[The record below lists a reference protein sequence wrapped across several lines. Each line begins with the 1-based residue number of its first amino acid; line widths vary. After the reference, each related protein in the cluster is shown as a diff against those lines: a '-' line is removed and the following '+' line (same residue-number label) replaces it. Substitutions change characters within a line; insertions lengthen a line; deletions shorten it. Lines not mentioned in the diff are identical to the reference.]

1 MNLDSETTKEINL
14 LSPLMDMINS
24 VLSLNYN
31 KIFKSKN
38 FSEEPSIFSK
48 ESDINFC
55 FKVLILDNSTFKFLS
70 PLLKQANLKKNNIC
84 LVTKLDAQKDMM
96 HSVMAI
102 YLVTPSPSNFSL
114 ILSDMKNNVYQN
126 YSINFIEKPDDNL
139 LEEFLTN
146 IIKLDIYHK
155 IYNLHVLPIKY
166 SIIHP
171 KILDFCSSDSKIVK
185 PYILFNLNLNDKTT
199 ENYYY
204 LISNMLFNAL
214 FCMKISPLVKYRSG
228 SFSNKIATK
237 IENKFVSTFN
247 KFPELKKEFKNGNC
261 LLVILE
267 RDLLD
272 LPIMLHHPS
281 GFGAIIN
288 DICGITF
295 DQETI
300 NNNKKETKKFSLDPL
315 NDFIW
320 NKNIAKLYHEVG
332 DETLLRYKKYIQQME
347 IFSIGEKRNN
357 LEELENKS
365 EQLAQ
370 SIKELDV
377 KRLEGDILDKHAK
390 IYPILNK
397 NIDSR
402 HLAQIYSI
410 EKNILDRREI
420 NNEINNSINEFIS
433 EGKINNENHL
443 DVFRLCLIY
452 ILIDKDNENDKFIR
466 DIIQKLKLPTKFN
479 VKVILDYL
487 DMIKK
492 GAKSHSSQD
501 LIDKLNAENAQNQ
514 TMLGQ
519 VGGVTKKLFKKGF
532 NFIKKAVKNI
542 RGRNSPALAMDFL
555 YDLIKETKREKEL
568 FESKRINEKIYTT
581 NNSNKKTL
589 FLFVLGGGS
598 LNEYEY
604 CKEFVESYGYNF
616 IYGADKIYS
625 PNEFLDELNELAIN
639 EMKDNHN

>member
-31 KIFKSKN
+31 KTLKSKN
-38 FSEEPSIFSK
+38 FSEEPSIFSQ

-70 PLLKQANLKKNNIC
+70 PLLKQSNLKKNNIC
-84 LVTKLDAQKDMM
+84 LITKLDAQKDVMP
-96 HSVMAI
+96 SVMSI
-102 YLVTPSPSNFSL
+102 YLVTPSPTNFSL
-114 ILSDMKNNVYQN
+114 ILKDMKNNIYQN

-146 IIKLDIYHK
+146 IIKLDIYQK

-166 SIIHP
+166 SLIHP

-185 PYILFNLNLNDKTT
+185 PYSIFNLNLNDKTT

-237 IENKFVSTFN
+237 IENKFISTFN
-247 KFPELKKEFKNGNC
+247 KFPELKEEFKNGNC

-295 DQETI
+295 DQDT
-300 NNNKKETKKFSLDPL
+300 NNNKKEIKKFCLDPL

-320 NKNIAKLYHEVG
+320 NKSITKLYHEVG
-332 DETLLRYKKYIQQME
+332 DETLLKYKKYIQQME
-347 IFSIGEKRNN
+347 IFSIDKKPNN
-357 LEELENKS
+357 LEDLENKS
-365 EQLAQ
+365 EKLAQ
-370 SIKELDV
+370 SIKDLDV

-397 NIDSR
+397 NIETR

-420 NNEINNSINEFIS
+420 NNEINNSINEFIKD
-433 EGKINNENHL
+433 GKINNENHL

-452 ILIDKDNENDKFIR
+452 ILVDKDSANDKFIK
-466 DIIQKLKLPTKFN
+466 DIIQTLKIPAKYN
-479 VKVILDYL
+479 VKIILDYL

-492 GAKSHSSQD
+492 GTKSHSSLD
-501 LIDKLNAENAQNQ
+501 LINKFNSENSQSQ

-532 NFIKKAVKNI
+532 NFLKNAVNNF
-542 RGRNSPALAMDFL
+542 RGRNSPALAMDVL
-555 YDLIKETKREKEL
+555 YDLIKETKKQKEI
-568 FESKRINEKIYTT
+568 FDESRINKKIYVPD
-581 NNSNKKTL
+581 NSSKKTI
-589 FLFVLGGGS
+589 FLFILGGGS

-625 PNEFLDELNELAIN
+625 PNEFLDEINDLAIN
-639 EMKDNHN
+639 EMKDI

>member
-1 MNLDSETTKEINL
+1 MNLDLETTKEINL

-31 KIFKSKN
+31 KTLKSKN
-38 FSEEPSIFSK
+38 FSEEPSIFSQ

-70 PLLKQANLKKNNIC
+70 PLLKQSNLKKNNIC
-84 LVTKLDAQKDMM
+84 LITKLDAQKDVMP
-96 HSVMAI
+96 SVMSI
-102 YLVTPSPSNFSL
+102 YLVTPSPTNFSL
-114 ILSDMKNNVYQN
+114 ILNDMKNNIYQN

-146 IIKLDIYHK
+146 IIKLDIYQK

-166 SIIHP
+166 SLIHP

-185 PYILFNLNLNDKTT
+185 PYSIFNLNLNDKTT

-237 IENKFVSTFN
+237 IENKFISTFN
-247 KFPELKKEFKNGNC
+247 KFPELKEEFKNGNC

-295 DQETI
+295 DQDT
-300 NNNKKETKKFSLDPL
+300 NNNKNEIKKFCLDPL

-320 NKNIAKLYHEVG
+320 NKSITKLYHEVG
-332 DETLLRYKKYIQQME
+332 DETLLKYKKYIQQME
-347 IFSIGEKRNN
+347 IFSIDKKPNN
-357 LEELENKS
+357 LEDLENKS
-365 EQLAQ
+365 EKLAQ
-370 SIKELDV
+370 SIKDLDV

-397 NIDSR
+397 NIETR

-420 NNEINNSINEFIS
+420 NNEINNSINEFIKD
-433 EGKINNENHL
+433 GKINNENHL

-452 ILIDKDNENDKFIR
+452 ILVDKDSANDKFIK
-466 DIIQKLKLPTKFN
+466 DIIQTLKIPAKYN
-479 VKVILDYL
+479 VKIILDYL

-492 GAKSHSSQD
+492 GTKSHSSLD
-501 LIDKLNAENAQNQ
+501 LINKFNSENSQSQ

-532 NFIKKAVKNI
+532 NFLKNAVNNF
-542 RGRNSPALAMDFL
+542 RGRNSPALAMDVL
-555 YDLIKETKREKEL
+555 YDLIKETKKQKEI
-568 FESKRINEKIYTT
+568 FDESRINKKIYVPD
-581 NNSNKKTL
+581 NSSKKTI
-589 FLFVLGGGS
+589 FLFILGGGS

-625 PNEFLDELNELAIN
+625 PNEFLDEINDLAIN
-639 EMKDNHN
+639 EMKDI

>member
-1 MNLDSETTKEINL
+1 MNLDSETTKDINL

-31 KIFKSKN
+31 KTLKSKN
-38 FSEEPSIFSK
+38 FSEEPSIFSQ

-70 PLLKQANLKKNNIC
+70 PLLKQSNLKKNNIC
-84 LVTKLDAQKDMM
+84 LITKLDAQKDVMP
-96 HSVMAI
+96 SVMSI
-102 YLVTPSPSNFSL
+102 YLVTPSPTNFSL
-114 ILSDMKNNVYQN
+114 ILKDMKNNIYQN

-146 IIKLDIYHK
+146 IIKLDIYQK

-166 SIIHP
+166 SLIHP

-185 PYILFNLNLNDKTT
+185 PYSIFNLNLNDKTT

-237 IENKFVSTFN
+237 IENKFISTFN
-247 KFPELKKEFKNGNC
+247 KFPELKEEFKNGNC

-295 DQETI
+295 DQDT
-300 NNNKKETKKFSLDPL
+300 NNNKNEIKKFCLDPL

-320 NKNIAKLYHEVG
+320 NKSITKLYHEVG
-332 DETLLRYKKYIQQME
+332 DETLLKYKKYIQQME
-347 IFSIGEKRNN
+347 IFSIDKKPNN
-357 LEELENKS
+357 LEDLENKS
-365 EQLAQ
+365 EKLAQ
-370 SIKELDV
+370 SIKDLDV

-397 NIDSR
+397 NIETR

-420 NNEINNSINEFIS
+420 NNEINNSINEFIKD
-433 EGKINNENHL
+433 GKINNENHL

-452 ILIDKDNENDKFIR
+452 ILVDKDSSNDKFIK
-466 DIIQKLKLPTKFN
+466 DIIQTLKIPAKYN
-479 VKVILDYL
+479 VKIILDYL

-492 GAKSHSSQD
+492 GTKSHSSLD
-501 LIDKLNAENAQNQ
+501 LINKFNSENSQSQ

-532 NFIKKAVKNI
+532 NFLKNAVNNF
-542 RGRNSPALAMDFL
+542 RGRNSPALAMDVL
-555 YDLIKETKREKEL
+555 YDLIKETKKQKEI
-568 FESKRINEKIYTT
+568 FDESRINKKIYVPD
-581 NNSNKKTL
+581 NSSKKTI
-589 FLFVLGGGS
+589 FLFILGGGS

-625 PNEFLDELNELAIN
+625 PNEFLDEINDLAIN
-639 EMKDNHN
+639 EMKDI

>member
-1 MNLDSETTKEINL
+1 MNLDSETTKDINL

-31 KIFKSKN
+31 KTLKSKN
-38 FSEEPSIFSK
+38 FSEEPSIFSQ

-70 PLLKQANLKKNNIC
+70 PLLKQSNLKKNNIC
-84 LVTKLDAQKDMM
+84 LITKLDAQKDVMP
-96 HSVMAI
+96 SVMSI
-102 YLVTPSPSNFSL
+102 YLVTPSPTNFSL
-114 ILSDMKNNVYQN
+114 ILKDMKNNIYQN

-146 IIKLDIYHK
+146 IIKLDIYQK

-166 SIIHP
+166 SLIHP

-185 PYILFNLNLNDKTT
+185 PYSIFNLNLNDKTT

-237 IENKFVSTFN
+237 IENKFISTFN
-247 KFPELKKEFKNGNC
+247 KFPELKEEFKNGNC

-295 DQETI
+295 GQDT
-300 NNNKKETKKFSLDPL
+300 NNNKNEIKKFCLDPL

-320 NKNIAKLYHEVG
+320 NKSITKLYHEVG
-332 DETLLRYKKYIQQME
+332 DETLLKYKKYIQQME
-347 IFSIGEKRNN
+347 IFSIDKKPNN
-357 LEELENKS
+357 LEDLENKS
-365 EQLAQ
+365 EKLAQ
-370 SIKELDV
+370 SIKDLDV

-397 NIDSR
+397 NIETR

-420 NNEINNSINEFIS
+420 NNEINNSINEFIKD
-433 EGKINNENHL
+433 GKINNENHL

-452 ILIDKDNENDKFIR
+452 ILVDKDSANDKFIK
-466 DIIQKLKLPTKFN
+466 DIIQTLKIPAKYN
-479 VKVILDYL
+479 VKIILDYL

-492 GAKSHSSQD
+492 GTKSHSSLD
-501 LIDKLNAENAQNQ
+501 LINKFNSENSQSQ

-532 NFIKKAVKNI
+532 NFLKNAVNNF
-542 RGRNSPALAMDFL
+542 RGRNSPALAMDVL
-555 YDLIKETKREKEL
+555 YDLIKETKKQKEI
-568 FESKRINEKIYTT
+568 FDESRINKKIYVPD
-581 NNSNKKTL
+581 NSSKKTI
-589 FLFVLGGGS
+589 FLFILGGGS

-625 PNEFLDELNELAIN
+625 PNEFLDEINDLAIN
-639 EMKDNHN
+639 EMKDI

>member
-31 KIFKSKN
+31 KTLKSKN
-38 FSEEPSIFSK
+38 FSEEPSIFSQ

-70 PLLKQANLKKNNIC
+70 PLLKQSNLKKNNIC
-84 LVTKLDAQKDMM
+84 LITKLDAQKDVMP
-96 HSVMAI
+96 SVMSI
-102 YLVTPSPSNFSL
+102 YLVTPSPTNFSL
-114 ILSDMKNNVYQN
+114 ILKDMKNNIYQN

-146 IIKLDIYHK
+146 IIKLDIYQK

-166 SIIHP
+166 SLIHP

-185 PYILFNLNLNDKTT
+185 PYSIFNLNLNDKTT

-214 FCMKISPLVKYRSG
+214 FCMKISPLVKYRRG

-237 IENKFVSTFN
+237 IENKFISTFN
-247 KFPELKKEFKNGNC
+247 KFPELKEEFKNGNC

-295 DQETI
+295 DQDT
-300 NNNKKETKKFSLDPL
+300 NNNKNEIKKFCLDPL

-320 NKNIAKLYHEVG
+320 NKSITKLYHEVG
-332 DETLLRYKKYIQQME
+332 DETLLKYKKYIQQME
-347 IFSIGEKRNN
+347 IFSIDKKPNN
-357 LEELENKS
+357 LEDLENKS
-365 EQLAQ
+365 EKLAQ
-370 SIKELDV
+370 SIKDLDV

-397 NIDSR
+397 NIETR

-420 NNEINNSINEFIS
+420 NNEINNSINEFIKD
-433 EGKINNENHL
+433 GKINNENHL

-452 ILIDKDNENDKFIR
+452 ILVDKDSANDKFIK
-466 DIIQKLKLPTKFN
+466 DIIQTLKIPAKYN
-479 VKVILDYL
+479 VKIILDYL

-492 GAKSHSSQD
+492 GTKSHSSLD
-501 LIDKLNAENAQNQ
+501 LINKFNSENSQSQ

-532 NFIKKAVKNI
+532 NFLKNAVNNF
-542 RGRNSPALAMDFL
+542 RGRNSPALAMDVL
-555 YDLIKETKREKEL
+555 YDLIKETKKQKEI
-568 FESKRINEKIYTT
+568 FDESRINKKIYVPD
-581 NNSNKKTL
+581 NSSKKTI
-589 FLFVLGGGS
+589 FLFILGGGS

-625 PNEFLDELNELAIN
+625 PNEFLDEINDLAIN
-639 EMKDNHN
+639 EMKDI

>member
-31 KIFKSKN
+31 KTLKSKN
-38 FSEEPSIFSK
+38 FSEEPSIFSQ

-70 PLLKQANLKKNNIC
+70 PLLKQSNLKKNNIC
-84 LVTKLDAQKDMM
+84 LITKLDAQKDVMP
-96 HSVMAI
+96 SVMSI
-102 YLVTPSPSNFSL
+102 YLVTPSPTNFSL
-114 ILSDMKNNVYQN
+114 ILKDMKNNIYQN

-146 IIKLDIYHK
+146 IIKLDIYQK

-166 SIIHP
+166 SLIHP

-185 PYILFNLNLNDKTT
+185 PYSIFNLNLNDKTT

-237 IENKFVSTFN
+237 IENKFISTFN
-247 KFPELKKEFKNGNC
+247 KFPELKEEFKNGNC

-295 DQETI
+295 DQDT
-300 NNNKKETKKFSLDPL
+300 NNNKNEIKKFCLDPL

-320 NKNIAKLYHEVG
+320 NKSITKLYHEVG
-332 DETLLRYKKYIQQME
+332 DETLLKYKKYIQQME
-347 IFSIGEKRNN
+347 IFSIDKKPNN
-357 LEELENKS
+357 LEDLENKS
-365 EQLAQ
+365 EKLAQ
-370 SIKELDV
+370 SIKDLDV

-397 NIDSR
+397 NIETR

-420 NNEINNSINEFIS
+420 NNEINNSINEFIKD
-433 EGKINNENHL
+433 GKINNENHL

-452 ILIDKDNENDKFIR
+452 ILVDKDSANDKFIK
-466 DIIQKLKLPTKFN
+466 DIIQTLKIPAKYN
-479 VKVILDYL
+479 VKIILDYL

-492 GAKSHSSQD
+492 GTKSHSSLD
-501 LIDKLNAENAQNQ
+501 LINKFNSENSQSQ

-532 NFIKKAVKNI
+532 NFLKNAVNNF
-542 RGRNSPALAMDFL
+542 RGRNSPALAMDVL
-555 YDLIKETKREKEL
+555 YDLIKETKKQKEI
-568 FESKRINEKIYTT
+568 FDESRINKKIYVPD
-581 NNSNKKTL
+581 NSSKKTI
-589 FLFVLGGGS
+589 FLFILGGGS

-625 PNEFLDELNELAIN
+625 PNEFLDEINDLAIN
-639 EMKDNHN
+639 EMKDI

>member
-1 MNLDSETTKEINL
+1 MNLDSETTKEIYFNL

-31 KIFKSKN
+31 KTLKSKN
-38 FSEEPSIFSK
+38 FSEEPSIFSQ

-70 PLLKQANLKKNNIC
+70 PLLKQSNLKKNNIC
-84 LVTKLDAQKDMM
+84 LITKLDAQKDVMP
-96 HSVMAI
+96 SVMSI
-102 YLVTPSPSNFSL
+102 YLVTPSPTNFSL
-114 ILSDMKNNVYQN
+114 ILKDMKNNIYQN

-146 IIKLDIYHK
+146 IIKLDIYQK

-166 SIIHP
+166 SLIHP

-185 PYILFNLNLNDKTT
+185 PYSIFNLNLNDKTT

-237 IENKFVSTFN
+237 IENKFISTFN
-247 KFPELKKEFKNGNC
+247 KFPELKEEFKNGNC

-295 DQETI
+295 DQDT
-300 NNNKKETKKFSLDPL
+300 NNNKNEIKKFCLDPL

-320 NKNIAKLYHEVG
+320 NKSITKLYHEVG
-332 DETLLRYKKYIQQME
+332 DETLLKYKKYIQQME
-347 IFSIGEKRNN
+347 IFSIDKKPNN
-357 LEELENKS
+357 LEDLENKS
-365 EQLAQ
+365 EKLAQ
-370 SIKELDV
+370 SIKDLDV

-397 NIDSR
+397 NIETR

-420 NNEINNSINEFIS
+420 NNEINNSINEFIKD
-433 EGKINNENHL
+433 GKINNENHL

-452 ILIDKDNENDKFIR
+452 ILVDKDSANDKFIK
-466 DIIQKLKLPTKFN
+466 DIIQTLKIPAKYN
-479 VKVILDYL
+479 VKIILDYL

-492 GAKSHSSQD
+492 GTKSHSSLD
-501 LIDKLNAENAQNQ
+501 LINKFNSENSQSQ

-532 NFIKKAVKNI
+532 NFLKNAVNNF
-542 RGRNSPALAMDFL
+542 RGRNSPALAMDVL
-555 YDLIKETKREKEL
+555 YDLIKETKKQKEI
-568 FESKRINEKIYTT
+568 FDESRINKKIYVPD
-581 NNSNKKTL
+581 NSSKKTI
-589 FLFVLGGGS
+589 FLFILGGGS

-625 PNEFLDELNELAIN
+625 PNEFLDEINDLAIN
-639 EMKDNHN
+639 EMKDI

>member
-1 MNLDSETTKEINL
+1 MYTK
-14 LSPLMDMINS
+14 
-24 VLSLNYN
+24 
-31 KIFKSKN
+31 
-38 FSEEPSIFSK
+38 
-48 ESDINFC
+48 
-55 FKVLILDNSTFKFLS
+55 
-70 PLLKQANLKKNNIC
+70 
-84 LVTKLDAQKDMM
+84 
-96 HSVMAI
+96 
-102 YLVTPSPSNFSL
+102 
-114 ILSDMKNNVYQN
+114 
-126 YSINFIEKPDDNL
+126 
-139 LEEFLTN
+139 
-146 IIKLDIYHK
+146 
-155 IYNLHVLPIKY
+155 IKY

-452 ILIDKDNENDKFIR
+452 ILIDKDNENDKFIK

-555 YDLIKETKREKEL
+555 YDLIKETKRDKEL

-581 NNSNKKTL
+581 NNSNKKTI

>member
-1 MNLDSETTKEINL
+1 MNLDSETTKDINL

-31 KIFKSKN
+31 KTLKSKN
-38 FSEEPSIFSK
+38 FSEEPSIFSQ

-70 PLLKQANLKKNNIC
+70 PLLKQSNLKKNNIC
-84 LVTKLDAQKDMM
+84 LITKLDAQKDVMP
-96 HSVMAI
+96 SVMSI
-102 YLVTPSPSNFSL
+102 YLVTPSPTNFSL
-114 ILSDMKNNVYQN
+114 ILKDMKNNIYQN

-146 IIKLDIYHK
+146 IIKLDIYQK

-166 SIIHP
+166 SLIHP

-185 PYILFNLNLNDKTT
+185 PYSIFNLNLNDKTT

-237 IENKFVSTFN
+237 IENKFISTFN
-247 KFPELKKEFKNGNC
+247 KFPELKEEFKNGNC

-295 DQETI
+295 DQDT
-300 NNNKKETKKFSLDPL
+300 NNNKNEIKKFCLDPL

-320 NKNIAKLYHEVG
+320 NKSITKLYHEVG
-332 DETLLRYKKYIQQME
+332 DETLLKYKKYIQQME
-347 IFSIGEKRNN
+347 IFSIDKKPNN
-357 LEELENKS
+357 LEDLENKS
-365 EQLAQ
+365 EKLAQ
-370 SIKELDV
+370 SIKDLDV

-397 NIDSR
+397 NIETR

-420 NNEINNSINEFIS
+420 NNEINNSINEFIKD
-433 EGKINNENHL
+433 GKINNENHL

-452 ILIDKDNENDKFIR
+452 ILVDKDSANDKFIK
-466 DIIQKLKLPTKFN
+466 DIIQTLKIPAKYN
-479 VKVILDYL
+479 VKIILDYL

-492 GAKSHSSQD
+492 GTKSHSSLD
-501 LIDKLNAENAQNQ
+501 LINKFNSENSHSQ

-532 NFIKKAVKNI
+532 NFLKNAVNNF
-542 RGRNSPALAMDFL
+542 RGRNSPALAMDVL
-555 YDLIKETKREKEL
+555 YDLIKETKKQKEI
-568 FESKRINEKIYTT
+568 FDESRINKKIYVPD
-581 NNSNKKTL
+581 NSSKKTI
-589 FLFVLGGGS
+589 FLFILGGGS

-604 CKEFVESYGYNF
+604 CKEFVENYGYNF

-625 PNEFLDELNELAIN
+625 PNEFLDEINDLAIN
-639 EMKDNHN
+639 EMKDI

>member
-31 KIFKSKN
+31 KTLKSKN
-38 FSEEPSIFSK
+38 FSEEPSIFSQ

-70 PLLKQANLKKNNIC
+70 PLLKQSNLKKNNIC
-84 LVTKLDAQKDMM
+84 LITKLDAQKDVMP
-96 HSVMAI
+96 SVMSI
-102 YLVTPSPSNFSL
+102 YLVTPSPTNFSL
-114 ILSDMKNNVYQN
+114 ILKDMKNNIYQN

-146 IIKLDIYHK
+146 IIKLDIYQK

-166 SIIHP
+166 SLIHP

-185 PYILFNLNLNDKTT
+185 PYSIFNLNLNDKTT

-237 IENKFVSTFN
+237 IENKFISTFN
-247 KFPELKKEFKNGNC
+247 KFPELKEEFKNGNC

-295 DQETI
+295 DQDT
-300 NNNKKETKKFSLDPL
+300 NNNKNEIKKFCLDPL

-320 NKNIAKLYHEVG
+320 NKSITKLYHEVG
-332 DETLLRYKKYIQQME
+332 DETLLKYKKYIQQME
-347 IFSIGEKRNN
+347 IFSIDKKPNN
-357 LEELENKS
+357 LEDLENKS
-365 EQLAQ
+365 EKLAQ
-370 SIKELDV
+370 SIKDLDV

-397 NIDSR
+397 NIETR

-420 NNEINNSINEFIS
+420 NNEINNSINEFIKD
-433 EGKINNENHL
+433 GKINNENHL

-452 ILIDKDNENDKFIR
+452 ILVDKDSANDKFIK
-466 DIIQKLKLPTKFN
+466 DIIQTLKIPAKYN
-479 VKVILDYL
+479 VKIILDYL

-492 GAKSHSSQD
+492 GTKSHSSLD
-501 LIDKLNAENAQNQ
+501 LINKFNSENSQSQ

-532 NFIKKAVKNI
+532 NFLKNAVNNF
-542 RGRNSPALAMDFL
+542 RGRNSPALAMDVL
-555 YDLIKETKREKEL
+555 YDLIKETKKQKEI
-568 FESKRINEKIYTT
+568 FDESRINKKIYVPD
-581 NNSNKKTL
+581 NSSKKTI
-589 FLFVLGGGS
+589 FLFILGGGS

-604 CKEFVESYGYNF
+604 CKEFVEIYGYNF

-625 PNEFLDELNELAIN
+625 PNEFLDEINDLAIN
-639 EMKDNHN
+639 EMKDI

>member
-300 NNNKKETKKFSLDPL
+300 NNNKKEIKKFSLDPL

-581 NNSNKKTL
+581 NNSNKKIL

>member
-1 MNLDSETTKEINL
+1 MNLDSETTKDINL

-31 KIFKSKN
+31 KTLKSKN
-38 FSEEPSIFSK
+38 FSEEPSIFSQ

-55 FKVLILDNSTFKFLS
+55 FKVLILDNSIFKFLS
-70 PLLKQANLKKNNIC
+70 PLLKQSNLKKNNIC
-84 LVTKLDAQKDMM
+84 LITKLDAQKDVMP
-96 HSVMAI
+96 SVMSI
-102 YLVTPSPSNFSL
+102 YLVTPSPTNFSL
-114 ILSDMKNNVYQN
+114 ILKDMKNNIYQN

-146 IIKLDIYHK
+146 IIKLDIYQK

-166 SIIHP
+166 SLIHP

-185 PYILFNLNLNDKTT
+185 PYSIFNLNLNDKTT

-237 IENKFVSTFN
+237 IENKFISTFN
-247 KFPELKKEFKNGNC
+247 KFPELKEEFKNGNC

-295 DQETI
+295 DQDT
-300 NNNKKETKKFSLDPL
+300 NNNKNEIKKFCLDPL

-320 NKNIAKLYHEVG
+320 NKSITKLYHEVG
-332 DETLLRYKKYIQQME
+332 DETLLKYKKYIQQME
-347 IFSIGEKRNN
+347 IFSIDKKPNN
-357 LEELENKS
+357 LEDLENKS
-365 EQLAQ
+365 EKLAQ
-370 SIKELDV
+370 SIKDLDV

-397 NIDSR
+397 NIETR
-402 HLAQIYSI
+402 YLAQIYSI

-420 NNEINNSINEFIS
+420 NNEINNSINEFIKD
-433 EGKINNENHL
+433 GKINNENHL

-452 ILIDKDNENDKFIR
+452 ILVDKDSANDKFIK
-466 DIIQKLKLPTKFN
+466 DIIQTLKIPAKYN
-479 VKVILDYL
+479 VKIILDYL

-492 GAKSHSSQD
+492 GTKSHSSLD
-501 LIDKLNAENAQNQ
+501 LINKFNSENSQSQ

-532 NFIKKAVKNI
+532 NFLKNAVNNF
-542 RGRNSPALAMDFL
+542 RGRNSPALAMDVL
-555 YDLIKETKREKEL
+555 YDLIKETKKQKEI
-568 FESKRINEKIYTT
+568 FDESRINKKIYVPD
-581 NNSNKKTL
+581 NSSKKTI
-589 FLFVLGGGS
+589 FLFILGGGS

-625 PNEFLDELNELAIN
+625 PNEFLDEIN
-639 EMKDNHN
+639 D

>member
-31 KIFKSKN
+31 KTLKSKN
-38 FSEEPSIFSK
+38 FSEEPSIFSQ

-70 PLLKQANLKKNNIC
+70 PLLKQSNLKKNNIC
-84 LVTKLDAQKDMM
+84 LITKLDAQKDVMP
-96 HSVMAI
+96 SVMSI
-102 YLVTPSPSNFSL
+102 YLVTPSPTNFSL
-114 ILSDMKNNVYQN
+114 ILKDMKNNIYQN

-146 IIKLDIYHK
+146 IIKLDIYQK

-166 SIIHP
+166 SLIHP

-185 PYILFNLNLNDKTT
+185 PYSIFNLNLNDKTT

-237 IENKFVSTFN
+237 IENKFISTFN
-247 KFPELKKEFKNGNC
+247 KFPELKEEFKNGNC

-295 DQETI
+295 DQDT
-300 NNNKKETKKFSLDPL
+300 NNNKNEIKKFCLDPL

-320 NKNIAKLYHEVG
+320 NKSITKLYHEVG
-332 DETLLRYKKYIQQME
+332 DETLLKYKKYIQQME
-347 IFSIGEKRNN
+347 IFSIDKKPNN
-357 LEELENKS
+357 LEDLENKS
-365 EQLAQ
+365 EKLAQ
-370 SIKELDV
+370 SIKDLDV

-397 NIDSR
+397 NIETR

-420 NNEINNSINEFIS
+420 NNEINNSINEFIKD
-433 EGKINNENHL
+433 GKINNENHL

-452 ILIDKDNENDKFIR
+452 ILVDKDSANDKFIK
-466 DIIQKLKLPTKFN
+466 DIIQTLKIPAKYN
-479 VKVILDYL
+479 VKIILDYL

-492 GAKSHSSQD
+492 GTKSHSSLD
-501 LIDKLNAENAQNQ
+501 LINKFNSENSQSQ

-532 NFIKKAVKNI
+532 NFLKNAVNNF
-542 RGRNSPALAMDFL
+542 RGRNSPALAMDVL
-555 YDLIKETKREKEL
+555 YDLIKETKKQKEI
-568 FESKRINEKIYTT
+568 FDESRINKKIYVPD
-581 NNSNKKTL
+581 NSSKKTI
-589 FLFVLGGGS
+589 FLFILGGGS

-616 IYGADKIYS
+616 IYGADKMYS
-625 PNEFLDELNELAIN
+625 PNEFLDEINDLAIN
-639 EMKDNHN
+639 EMKDI

>member
-84 LVTKLDAQKDMM
+84 LVTKLEAQKDMM

-102 YLVTPSPSNFSL
+102 YLVTPIPSNFSI
-114 ILSDMKNNVYQN
+114 ILKDMKDNIYQN

-146 IIKLDIYHK
+146 IIKLDIYQK

-185 PYILFNLNLNDKTT
+185 PYSLFNLNLNDKNT

-214 FCMKISPLVKYRSG
+214 FCMKMSPLVKYRSG

-247 KFPELKKEFKNGNC
+247 KFPELKNEFRNGNC

-295 DQETI
+295 DQDNTI
-300 NNNKKETKKFSLDPL
+300 NNKKEIKKFSLDPL

-320 NKNIAKLYHEVG
+320 NKSIAKLYHEVG
-332 DETLLRYKKYIQQME
+332 DETLLKYKKYIQQME

-370 SIKELDV
+370 SIKELDS

-410 EKNILDRREI
+410 EKYILDRREI
-420 NNEINNSINEFIS
+420 NNEINNSIILVKS
-433 EGKINNENHL
+433 YATYIINY
-443 DVFRLCLIY
+443 C
-452 ILIDKDNENDKFIR
+452 
-466 DIIQKLKLPTKFN
+466 T
-479 VKVILDYL
+479 
-487 DMIKK
+487 
-492 GAKSHSSQD
+492 
-501 LIDKLNAENAQNQ
+501 
-514 TMLGQ
+514 
-519 VGGVTKKLFKKGF
+519 
-532 NFIKKAVKNI
+532 
-542 RGRNSPALAMDFL
+542 
-555 YDLIKETKREKEL
+555 
-568 FESKRINEKIYTT
+568 ES
-581 NNSNKKTL
+581 
-589 FLFVLGGGS
+589 
-598 LNEYEY
+598 
-604 CKEFVESYGYNF
+604 
-616 IYGADKIYS
+616 
-625 PNEFLDELNELAIN
+625 
-639 EMKDNHN
+639 

>member
-1 MNLDSETTKEINL
+1 MNLDSETTKDINL

-31 KIFKSKN
+31 KTLKSKN
-38 FSEEPSIFSK
+38 FSEEPSIFSQ

-70 PLLKQANLKKNNIC
+70 PLLKQSNLKKNNIC
-84 LVTKLDAQKDMM
+84 LITKLDAQKDVMP
-96 HSVMAI
+96 SVMSI
-102 YLVTPSPSNFSL
+102 YLVTPSPTNFSL
-114 ILSDMKNNVYQN
+114 ILKDMKNNIYQN

-146 IIKLDIYHK
+146 IIKLDIYQK

-166 SIIHP
+166 SLIHP

-185 PYILFNLNLNDKTT
+185 PYSIFNLNLNDKTT

-237 IENKFVSTFN
+237 IENKFISTFN
-247 KFPELKKEFKNGNC
+247 KFPELKEEFKNGNC

-295 DQETI
+295 DQDT
-300 NNNKKETKKFSLDPL
+300 NNNKNEIKKFCLDPL

-320 NKNIAKLYHEVG
+320 NKSITKLYHEVG
-332 DETLLRYKKYIQQME
+332 DETLLKYKKYIQQME
-347 IFSIGEKRNN
+347 IFSIDKKPNN
-357 LEELENKS
+357 LEDLENKS
-365 EQLAQ
+365 EKLAQ
-370 SIKELDV
+370 SIKDLDV

-397 NIDSR
+397 NIETR

-420 NNEINNSINEFIS
+420 NNEINNSINEFIKD
-433 EGKINNENHL
+433 GKINNENHL

-452 ILIDKDNENDKFIR
+452 ILVDKDSANDKFIK
-466 DIIQKLKLPTKFN
+466 DIIQTLKIPAKYN
-479 VKVILDYL
+479 VKIILDYL

-492 GAKSHSSQD
+492 GTKSHSSLD
-501 LIDKLNAENAQNQ
+501 LINKFNSENSQSQ

-532 NFIKKAVKNI
+532 NFLKNAVNNF
-542 RGRNSPALAMDFL
+542 RGRNSPALAMDVL
-555 YDLIKETKREKEL
+555 YDLIKETKKQKEI
-568 FESKRINEKIYTT
+568 FDESRINKKIYVPD
-581 NNSNKKTL
+581 NSSKKTI
-589 FLFVLGGGS
+589 FLFILGGGS

-616 IYGADKIYS
+616 IYGADKMYS
-625 PNEFLDELNELAIN
+625 PNEFLDEINDLAIN
-639 EMKDNHN
+639 EMKDI

>member
-31 KIFKSKN
+31 KTLKSKN
-38 FSEEPSIFSK
+38 FSEEPSIFSQ

-70 PLLKQANLKKNNIC
+70 PLLKQSNLKKNNIC
-84 LVTKLDAQKDMM
+84 LITKLDAQKDVMP
-96 HSVMAI
+96 SVMSI
-102 YLVTPSPSNFSL
+102 YLVTPSPTNFSL
-114 ILSDMKNNVYQN
+114 ILKDMKNNIYQN

-146 IIKLDIYHK
+146 IIKLDIYQK

-166 SIIHP
+166 SFIHP

-185 PYILFNLNLNDKTT
+185 PYSIFNLNLNDKTT

-237 IENKFVSTFN
+237 IENKFISTFN
-247 KFPELKKEFKNGNC
+247 KFPELKEEFKNGNC

-295 DQETI
+295 DQDT
-300 NNNKKETKKFSLDPL
+300 NNNKNEIKKFCLDPL

-320 NKNIAKLYHEVG
+320 NKSITKLYHEVG
-332 DETLLRYKKYIQQME
+332 DETLLKYKKYIQQME
-347 IFSIGEKRNN
+347 IFSIDKKPNN
-357 LEELENKS
+357 LEDLENKS
-365 EQLAQ
+365 EKLAQ
-370 SIKELDV
+370 SIKDLDV

-397 NIDSR
+397 NIETR

-420 NNEINNSINEFIS
+420 NNEINNSINEFIKD
-433 EGKINNENHL
+433 GKINNENHL

-452 ILIDKDNENDKFIR
+452 ILVDKDSSNDKFIK
-466 DIIQKLKLPTKFN
+466 DIIQTLKIPAKYN
-479 VKVILDYL
+479 VKIILDYL

-492 GAKSHSSQD
+492 GTKSHSSLD
-501 LIDKLNAENAQNQ
+501 LINKFNSENSQSQ

-532 NFIKKAVKNI
+532 NFLKNAVNNF
-542 RGRNSPALAMDFL
+542 RGRNSPALAMDVL
-555 YDLIKETKREKEL
+555 YDLIKETKKQKEI
-568 FESKRINEKIYTT
+568 FDESRINKKIYVPD
-581 NNSNKKTL
+581 NSSKKTI
-589 FLFVLGGGS
+589 FLFILGGGS

-625 PNEFLDELNELAIN
+625 PNEFLDEINDLAIN
-639 EMKDNHN
+639 EMKDI